1 MLTVQVKLSVDDIID
16 SLEKLSADE
25 REKLKNA
32 LADLKEGAAL
42 QASVNRGLDD
52 VKNGRIIPHAEV
64 MEELKA
70 RYKF

>member
-25 REKLKNA
+25 REKLQNA
-32 LADLKEGAAL
+32 LVDLKEDAAL

-52 VKNGRIIPHAEV
+52 VKNGRVIPHAEV